1 MARKTPKM
9 AAAIE
14 LSQQE
19 LGQLLAY
26 DPDSG
31 LLRWREKPLLGLPTD
46 RSVKAWNSRFAG
58 GVAGTRKQSS
68 GKQYIQV
75 NIKGR
80 FYPCHRV
87 IWVMVHG
94 SIDQALEID
103 HINGDGLDNRL
114 VNLRLVSH
122 QDNQKNLSRRSDNQ
136 TGVCGVSWDEGRSRW
151 VVRGHVAGKQKN
163 LGRFENFESAVAA
176 RQRHQMS
183 NGYHHLHGM
192 DRGKKAASV

>member
-1 MARKTPKM
+1 MH
-9 AAAIE
+9 AAIE

-19 LGQLLAY
+19 LCQLLDY

-31 LLRWREKPLLGLPTD
+31 LLRWRKKPLLGVPTD
-46 RSVKAWNSRFAG
+46 RSVKTWNGRFAG
-58 GVAGTRKQSS
+58 GVAGTRKQGR
-68 GKQYIQV
+68 GKEYIQV

-80 FYPCHRV
+80 FYSCHRV
-87 IWVMVHG
+87 IWVMVNG

-114 VNLRLVSH
+114 VNLRLVSR
-122 QDNQKNLSRRSDNQ
+122 QDNQKNLSRRSDNK

-151 VVRGHVAGKQKN
+151 LVRGYVAGKRKN
-163 LGRFENFESAVAA
+163 LGRFEDFESAVAA

-183 NGYHHLHGM
+183 NGYHHLHGI
-192 DRGKKAASV
+192 DRGKKSALV